1 MSPEYPDFPKE
12 EFENR
17 YARARALM
25 AEQNI
30 DALFIT
36 EKLNYGYFSGHRS
49 CQNPIDKIR
58 SYMFILP
65 KDDDPL
71 LITMP
76 FEVMQVEQTTYIEN
90 IKTIG
95 GLTGHPE
102 FIVETLKSMGLEK
115 GRIGAELGR
124 EQYLGTNVMALN
136 EIMNSLSSAEFVD
149 AAQVI
154 LDTRVIK
161 SLLEIEYCRGAAKM
175 TAEAEKEIF
184 EEVHAGMTENEIA
197 VKLRTRLFEKGAE
210 DLTLLCVVSGPSTGG
225 ICLLP
230 TDRVVQ
236 KGDTLGFDCGVTYK
250 GYCCDMARTASVGEP
265 SEELAEFYDW
275 MMRLRHDCNMTLRP
289 GKSPRD
295 LIAIVDH
302 YLDERGLKTMG
313 VGRVGHGVGCE
324 TTEYPSLA
332 AFEDITFQKGMVFAC
347 NPNFANHL
355 GFLNAEDNWAI
366 TDGDPDLLTDPIA
379 PMQIPI
385 VAA

>member
-184 EEVHAGMTENEIA
+184 EGGSRRDDRERDRRQASHPA
-197 VKLRTRLFEKGAE
+197 VRKGSGGPNAA
-210 DLTLLCVVSGPSTGG
+210 LC
-225 ICLLP
+225 
-230 TDRVVQ
+230 
-236 KGDTLGFDCGVTYK
+236 
-250 GYCCDMARTASVGEP
+250 
-265 SEELAEFYDW
+265 
-275 MMRLRHDCNMTLRP
+275 RLRALDRRHLPAADGPGGPEGRHARVRLR
-289 GKSPRD
+289 RH
-295 LIAIVDH
+295 LQ
-302 YLDERGLKTMG
+302 GL
-313 VGRVGHGVGCE
+313 
-324 TTEYPSLA
+324 
-332 AFEDITFQKGMVFAC
+332 
-347 NPNFANHL
+347 
-355 GFLNAEDNWAI
+355 
-366 TDGDPDLLTDPIA
+366 LL
-379 PMQIPI
+379 
-385 VAA
+385 